1 MDEQFE
7 LFFEKIKTEMKNQS
21 DSIKSTIMEKIGEK
35 LEPVIEENK
44 KLRIKVELLEKKIET
59 LERDKKKQQYNS
71 PRAERGRKDYRATA

>member
-59 LERDKKKQQYNS
+59 LERDKKK
-71 PRAERGRKDYRATA
+71 TTI

>member
-21 DSIKSTIMEKIGEK
+21 DSITSTIMEKIGEK

-59 LERDKKKQQYNS
+59 LERDKKK
-71 PRAERGRKDYRATA
+71 TTI

>member
-21 DSIKSTIMEKIGEK
+21 NSITSTIMEKIGEK

-44 KLRIKVELLEKKIET
+44 KIK
-59 LERDKKKQQYNS
+59 N
-71 PRAERGRKDYRATA
+71 